1 MKAILVLL
9 LPCLI
14 SFNSFS
20 QKVAYKDL
28 IGTKWVS
35 LDTVSATTTTYIFI
49 DSTNMIDSSWAPR
62 YQPVEKNT
70 QKYSL
75 DTANSITILS
85 ILKYTGK
92 YANESWKYLIRIKDR
107 DVLIL
112 QSYSIPNIGNIREL
126 ANKNLIMK
134 RSNF

>member
-1 MKAILVLL
+1 
-9 LPCLI
+9 
-14 SFNSFS
+14 
-20 QKVAYKDL
+20 
-28 IGTKWVS
+28 VS
-35 LDTVSATTTTYIFI
+35 LDTVSATITSYKFI

-92 YANESWKYLIRIKDR
+92 YAVENWMYLIKIKDR

-112 QSYSIPNIGNIREL
+112 QNYSIPNIGNNREL
-126 ANKNLIMK
+126 TNKNLIMK